1 MYKSLKHI
9 IKACKKDDPKAQ
21 KVLYDQ
27 FAARHLGVCKRY
39 IKDHGDAEYVMLEGF
54 YKILTK
60 INTFSNKGSFEGWMR
75 RIMVNESLM
84 FLRKRVNY
92 HMVLESNSPIPT
104 HDISIDDQ
112 LAYEDL
118 LKILDLLP
126 DGYRTVF
133 NMYVIEG
140 YKHKEIAEVLNISI
154 STSKTQLLHAK
165 KRLQHILEK
174 KTMHKWRWQNR

>member
-1 MYKSLKHI
+1 M
-9 IKACKKDDPKAQ
+9 AQ
-21 KVLYDQ
+21 KALYDQ
-27 FAARHLGVCKRY
+27 FSSAHLGVCKRY
-39 IKDHGDAEYVMLEGF
+39 VKDNGDAEYVMLEGF

-60 INTFSNKGSFEGWMR
+60 INTFKHKGSFEGWMR

-92 HMVLESNSPIPT
+92 HMVLETNANIPT
-104 HDISIDDQ
+104 NDISIEDT

-140 YKHKEIAEVLNISI
+140 YKHKEIAELLNISI

-165 KRLQHILEK
+165 NRLKEILK
-174 KTMHKWRWQNR
+174 KNRIKKWRWQNK